1 LLVRIEV
8 GLVDFRHHFLLL
20 LAHRW
25 VEAELSHSFQL
36 VDLLL
41 MHWLVLKGFELSL
54 GLVGE
59 ALEQCQPAFKDF
71 NVVNMWPVVLREQNA
86 LLKKLQDLAPVLT
99 LNRLVTRSLL

>member
-1 LLVRIEV
+1 
-8 GLVDFRHHFLLL
+8 
-20 LAHRW
+20 
-25 VEAELSHSFQL
+25 
-36 VDLLL
+36 
-41 MHWLVLKGFELSL
+41 
-54 GLVGE
+54 VGE